1 VGPFTLFRLPLLPL
15 TGLIRLAEVLRDE
28 AERKLHDP
36 AAVQRQLEEIAEA
49 RATGRLSEEEAA
61 RAEQEAIG
69 RLINRP

>member
-1 VGPFTLFRLPLLPL
+1 MGPLTLFRLPLLPL
-15 TGLIRLAEVLRDE
+15 TGLIRLAKVLQDE

-61 RAEQEAIG
+61 RAEQQAID
-69 RLINRP
+69 RLISRP